1 MSSLKRTRSASSVH
15 SRTVFW
21 HPSDDEDL
29 AGSPSSPLAQLAA
42 GRIVMRTPD
51 PDEDPRRIALDG
63 RRLSQIIAGSGMR
76 SMRMIGGNQN
86 PRYNWEQYWTKQE
99 KLQQYSPPIREY
111 YERINDLI
119 QQYLFIDKLLDSTI
133 PYEMLDEYSTE
144 MHASAFH
151 SVDIPD
157 TIHENQSDEQSPTSD
172 SYGSIGQ
179 KAAMKMPVAN
189 ESNDATETTGLLAP
203 AADVAPSPTA
213 PRKRTPKDIFR
224 APEDPP
230 ITSNGPTTRPIPIGQ
245 HSSNAGG
252 TSTCTD
258 IEAIAGKIDA
268 PIASIPWVEDAE
280 IDSDDPIVEVA
291 IWVNF
296 VANAILLAGKLIVV
310 LSVPSMSVL
319 ASLVD
324 ALLDF
329 LSTFIVWTTTRLV
342 ARSQSDNEQYPV
354 GRRKLEPL
362 GVLVFAII
370 MVMSFFQVGFESV
383 NRLLGPEH
391 SILELGLPA
400 ILIMLCTIVIKGAVW
415 LWYRMVKNSSVQALA
430 DDAITDVVF
439 NTGSILFPIVGF
451 YARLWWLDALGGLLL
466 SIYVVYN
473 WSDTAMHHARNLT
486 GFSADPDERNLLLY
500 LTMRF
505 ATTIKQIQNLRAY
518 HTGDKLAVEV
528 DIVLPSHTPLKDSHD
543 LSEVLTYFLES
554 VPIVDRAY
562 VHVDYLPYHQPTH
575 ISGSRLN

>member
-1 MSSLKRTRSASSVH
+1 MSSLKRTRSNSSVH

-21 HPSDDEDL
+21 HHSDDEDV

-42 GRIVMRTPD
+42 GRVVMRTPD

-76 SMRMIGGNQN
+76 SMRMIGGNEN

-99 KLQQYSPPIREY
+99 KLQQYSPPLREY

-119 QQYLFIDKLLDSTI
+119 QQYLFIDKLLDSTT

-157 TIHENQSDEQSPTSD
+157 TIPEYQGDEQSPTSD
-172 SYGSIGQ
+172 SYGSINQ
-179 KAAMKMPVAN
+179 KAPMQIMPN
-189 ESNDATETTGLLAP
+189 HSPNATETTGLLAS
-203 AADVAPSPTA
+203 AANVSHSPTA

-224 APEDPP
+224 APEERSLLAPKHSDDGSL
-230 ITSNGPTTRPIPIGQ
+230 TNGD
-245 HSSNAGG
+245 G
-252 TSTCTD
+252 TAANTMPD
-258 IEAIAGKIDA
+258 IEATAGAANDDV
-268 PIASIPWVEDAE
+268 PLASIPWVEDAE
-280 IDSDDPIVEVA
+280 IDSDDPIVEMA

-296 VANAILLAGKLIVV
+296 IANAVLLAGKLAVV

-383 NRLLGPEH
+383 SRLLAPDH

-400 ILIMLCTIVIKGAVW
+400 ILIMFTTILIKGAVW

-439 NTGSILFPIVGF
+439 NTGSILFPIIGF

-466 SIYVVYN
+466 SFYVVYN
-473 WSDTAMHHARNLT
+473 WGDTAMHHARNLT